1 MKRFQLP
8 KWLACG
14 ALATGLLLTTA
25 GAFSDTEGHWAE
37 GAINK
42 WSQEY
47 SIIQGYEDGTFRPER
62 SISREEMCAIL
73 DRLLM
78 LLEVKTEGTPMSFAD
93 AGSISDWA
101 KDSVARMSACG
112 LIKGQGNNCF
122 APKATST
129 RAEAATVLLRLY
141 DLIG

>member
-25 GAFSDTEGHWAE
+25 GAFSDMEGHWAE

-47 SIIQGYEDGTFRPER
+47 SIIQGYEDGTFRPDQ
-62 SISREEMCAIL
+62 SITRGAFAGIM
-73 DRLLM
+73 DR
-78 LLEVKTEGTPMSFAD
+78 F
-93 AGSISDWA
+93 
-101 KDSVARMSACG
+101 
-112 LIKGQGNNCF
+112 
-122 APKATST
+122 
-129 RAEAATVLLRLY
+129 
-141 DLIG
+141 